1 MQMQSENSS
10 AAAELF
16 HKTTNIEKLTFIGLV
31 HSSLRYRKTSILF
44 HSQPILRINVG
55 NFDST
60 VLREVLATMSRWQ
73 QGEMEGTLQ
82 R

>member
-1 MQMQSENSS
+1 MQSENSS

-16 HKTTNIEKLTFIGLV
+16 HKTTNNGKLTCIGLV
-31 HSSLRYRKTSILF
+31 HSSLRYRKITILF
-44 HSQPILRINVG
+44 HWQPILKINMG

-73 QGEMEGTLQ
+73 HGEMEGTLQ
-82 R
+82 S

>member
-10 AAAELF
+10 AAAELC
-16 HKTTNIEKLTFIGLV
+16 HETTNIEKLTCIGLV

-44 HSQPILRINVG
+44 HLQPILKINVG